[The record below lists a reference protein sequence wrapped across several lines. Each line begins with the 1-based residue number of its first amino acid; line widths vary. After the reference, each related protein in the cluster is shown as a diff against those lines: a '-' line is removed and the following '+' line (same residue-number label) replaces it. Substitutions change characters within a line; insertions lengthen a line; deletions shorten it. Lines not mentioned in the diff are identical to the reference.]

1 MDQGYF
7 DFKAKSEYEPEL
19 FIDKG
24 SKKYLNKKR
33 LKAQNRI
40 KEDGNMFLEINKF
53 SNSISKNTIS
63 MNFTCPT
70 APDGF
75 IFDIF
80 DEKYINKTEDIDL
93 SLEDSTKI
101 INSSN
106 SVGIDIFNK
115 EESITEN
122 DFSDIQNI
130 PTIIKNKN
138 DSDKKEIKD
147 NPDNIK
153 NNKKIKIS
161 DNDYL
166 NYGKRKNQKDNVSL
180 KLFKKFNDWI
190 IKIIENQI
198 PEPLKKKINPP
209 DHDIF
214 THNTNSKDIRV
225 FLDIQIKNILIMT
238 KNDKESLDHLL
249 IIKGIKKQRKYN
261 ETTLNDK
268 EFKDAEILLKMLNK
282 IEEKEKMEKNEI
294 INLIIE
300 VLVEKGY
307 KKAKEEKIFFKKD
320 KDNFNRLLSEY
331 NIKKSFKN
339 QEKNE
344 IQIEEMEKLKTI
356 AELKMTLRELLLVF
370 FEGKC
375 NEFEDFKK
383 DVKEINE
390 YFELLNGFS
399 LLELNK
405 SKTSCGFIQMIE
417 RDCDIP
423 QEKIKIVNHIT
434 NYFINKKIN
443 KIEIDK
449 YLELYPEENNDN

>member
-423 QEKIKIVNHIT
+423 QEKIKNVNHIT

-443 KIEIDK
+443 KVEIDK

>member
-282 IEEKEKMEKNEI
+282 IEEKEKKEKNEI

-320 KDNFNRLLSEY
+320 KDNFNHLLSEY

-443 KIEIDK
+443 KVEIDK
-449 YLELYPEENNDN
+449 YLELYAEENNDN

>member
-7 DFKAKSEYEPEL
+7 DFKAKLEYEPEL

-282 IEEKEKMEKNEI
+282 IEEKEKKEKNEI

-320 KDNFNRLLSEY
+320 KDNFNHLLSEY

-443 KIEIDK
+443 KVEIDK
-449 YLELYPEENNDN
+449 YLELYAEENNDN

>member
-320 KDNFNRLLSEY
+320 KDNFNHLLSEY

-423 QEKIKIVNHIT
+423 QEKIKNVNHIT

-443 KIEIDK
+443 KVEIDK

>member
-161 DNDYL
+161 DNDYF

-423 QEKIKIVNHIT
+423 QDKIKNVNHIT

-443 KIEIDK
+443 KVEIDK

>member
-130 PTIIKNKN
+130 PTITKNKN
-138 DSDKKEIKD
+138 DNNKKEIKD

-320 KDNFNRLLSEY
+320 KDNFNHLLSEY

-443 KIEIDK
+443 KVEIDK

>member
-261 ETTLNDK
+261 ETTLNDR

-320 KDNFNRLLSEY
+320 KDNFNHLLSEY

-423 QEKIKIVNHIT
+423 QDKIKNVNHIT

-443 KIEIDK
+443 KVEIDK
-449 YLELYPEENNDN
+449 YLELYAEENNDN

>member
-423 QEKIKIVNHIT
+423 QDKIKNVNHIT

-443 KIEIDK
+443 KVEIDK
-449 YLELYPEENNDN
+449 YLELYAEENNDN

>member
-399 LLELNK
+399 LLELKK

-423 QEKIKIVNHIT
+423 QDKIKNVNHIT

-443 KIEIDK
+443 KVEIDK

>member
-33 LKAQNRI
+33 LKAQNRV

-423 QEKIKIVNHIT
+423 QDKIKNVNHIT

-443 KIEIDK
+443 KVEIDK

>member
-282 IEEKEKMEKNEI
+282 IEEKEKKEKNEI

-423 QEKIKIVNHIT
+423 QDKIKNVNHIT

-443 KIEIDK
+443 KVEIDK

>member
-153 NNKKIKIS
+153 NNKKIKVS

-423 QEKIKIVNHIT
+423 QDKIKNVNHIT

-443 KIEIDK
+443 KVEIDK

>member
-282 IEEKEKMEKNEI
+282 IEEKEKKEKNEI

-443 KIEIDK
+443 KVEIDK

>member
-1 MDQGYF
+1 
-7 DFKAKSEYEPEL
+7 
-19 FIDKG
+19 
-24 SKKYLNKKR
+24 
-33 LKAQNRI
+33 
-40 KEDGNMFLEINKF
+40 
-53 SNSISKNTIS
+53 
-63 MNFTCPT
+63 
-70 APDGF
+70 
-75 IFDIF
+75 
-80 DEKYINKTEDIDL
+80 
-93 SLEDSTKI
+93 
-101 INSSN
+101 
-106 SVGIDIFNK
+106 
-115 EESITEN
+115 
-122 DFSDIQNI
+122 
-130 PTIIKNKN
+130 
-138 DSDKKEIKD
+138 
-147 NPDNIK
+147 
-153 NNKKIKIS
+153 
-161 DNDYL
+161 
-166 NYGKRKNQKDNVSL
+166 
-180 KLFKKFNDWI
+180 
-190 IKIIENQI
+190 
-198 PEPLKKKINPP
+198 
-209 DHDIF
+209 
-214 THNTNSKDIRV
+214 
-225 FLDIQIKNILIMT
+225 MT

-423 QEKIKIVNHIT
+423 QDKIKNVNHIT

-443 KIEIDK
+443 KVEIDK

>member
-1 MDQGYF
+1 
-7 DFKAKSEYEPEL
+7 
-19 FIDKG
+19 
-24 SKKYLNKKR
+24 
-33 LKAQNRI
+33 
-40 KEDGNMFLEINKF
+40 MFLEINKF

-423 QEKIKIVNHIT
+423 QDKIKNVNHIT

-443 KIEIDK
+443 KVEIDK

>member
-423 QEKIKIVNHIT
+423 QDKIKNVNHIT

-443 KIEIDK
+443 KVEIDK

>member
-320 KDNFNRLLSEY
+320 KDNFNHLLSEY

-423 QEKIKIVNHIT
+423 QDKIKNVNHIT

-443 KIEIDK
+443 KVEIDK
-449 YLELYPEENNDN
+449 YLELYAEENNDN

>member
-24 SKKYLNKKR
+24 SKKYLNTKR

-320 KDNFNRLLSEY
+320 KDNLNRLLSEY

-423 QEKIKIVNHIT
+423 QDKIKNVNHIT

-443 KIEIDK
+443 KVEIDK

>member
-320 KDNFNRLLSEY
+320 KDNFNHLLSEY

-443 KIEIDK
+443 KVEIDK
-449 YLELYPEENNDN
+449 YLELYAEENNDN

>member
-1 MDQGYF
+1 
-7 DFKAKSEYEPEL
+7 
-19 FIDKG
+19 
-24 SKKYLNKKR
+24 
-33 LKAQNRI
+33 
-40 KEDGNMFLEINKF
+40 
-53 SNSISKNTIS
+53 
-63 MNFTCPT
+63 MNFNCPT

-423 QEKIKIVNHIT
+423 QDKIKNVNHIT

-443 KIEIDK
+443 KVEIDK